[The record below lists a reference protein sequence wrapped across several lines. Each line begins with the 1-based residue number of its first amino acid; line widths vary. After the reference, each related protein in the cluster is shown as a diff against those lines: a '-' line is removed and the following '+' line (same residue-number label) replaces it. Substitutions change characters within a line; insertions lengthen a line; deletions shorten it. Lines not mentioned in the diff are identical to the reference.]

1 MIYLAQSDT
10 TAGFLSHDES
20 ELNRAK
26 NRAESQ
32 KCVITTANF
41 LTLKNF
47 VRVPEKYKNL
57 VRRAK
62 KTSFLCS
69 NSRCVRV
76 VKDERHAKFL
86 QNELEGWAYSTSANA
101 HNMGFDKEWAK
112 SVVDK
117 IFDEEILQE
126 NPASKIYK
134 LGKTKIRKIR

>member
-20 ELNRAK
+20 ALNALKGRD
-26 NRAESQ
+26 EHT

-76 VKDERHAKFL
+76 VKNERHAKFL
-86 QNELEGWAYSTSANA
+86 QNELEGWAYSTSANK
-101 HNMGFDKEWAK
+101 HGKDFDLNWAK
-112 SVVDK
+112 SVADK
-117 IFDEEILQE
+117 VFDEENLCAFK
-126 NPASKIYK
+126 PSKIYK
-134 LGKTKIRKIR
+134 IGKNKVKKLR

>member
-62 KTSFLCS
+62 KTSFLCG

-76 VKDERHAKFL
+76 VKDERHSAFL
-86 QNELEGWAYSTSANA
+86 KEHFNSWAYSTSANK
-101 HNMGFDKEWAK
+101 HGKDFDLNWAK
-112 SVVDK
+112 SVADK
-117 IFDEEILQE
+117 VFDEENLCAFK
-126 NPASKIYK
+126 PSKIYK
-134 LGKTKIRKIR
+134 IGKNKVKKLR